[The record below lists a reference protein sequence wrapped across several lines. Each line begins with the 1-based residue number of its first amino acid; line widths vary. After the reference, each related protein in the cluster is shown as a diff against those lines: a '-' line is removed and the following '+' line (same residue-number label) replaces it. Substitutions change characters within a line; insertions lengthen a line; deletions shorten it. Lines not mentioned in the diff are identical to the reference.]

1 MMSLGAGAFDGG
13 LMYHTEFESG
23 IESQH
28 VVHTQTILS
37 KREAGKM
44 SFHFA
49 GHQTKYKIMWSFSI

>member
-28 VVHTQTILS
+28 VVHTQTVLS
-37 KREAGKM
+37 KRSGKDEFPLCR
-44 SFHFA
+44 SSD
-49 GHQTKYKIMWSFSI
+49 KI